1 MEKRILIDLD
11 AILDTR
17 LGIINK
23 LQPELLER
31 VAESSE
37 YRLRK
42 RDSFDWV
49 PGLQSSKLID
59 AWKNR
64 DSELLPYSTMS
75 LLMAVELTNHLLE
88 WDEIIMGNSPT
99 VSKVS
104 ILVNMHP
111 YDDLPDEVKDKI
123 CYAIALRL
131 GVNDPSDVKAVTW
144 ATESI
149 SLKELEKNSVVSYF
163 VYDFD
168 NWISHLYPDDENI
181 DYEKTGFETYHDLS
195 VIAPKLYTDAKDLDE
210 VLNESHPDI
219 GKLDPFNATIQ
230 CFAPCFQLDFI
241 PSVLYTRMDKYSL
254 DILEKRKKE
263 SQMKRLFDAEV
274 TATIDRMF
282 NHEEDPAVVFSN
294 RLDSIEHE
302 VGLLRVALENKDA
315 LEARKCTVRLR
326 RWLGT
331 ISNLLPGSHTADFQ
345 KYIDSVES
353 YFDLDEASAK
363 ETVEYWSDKGVKAS
377 TITKQVNRE
386 TIYACVLLEPYED
399 KAVGDVIP
407 SKRFRE
413 AEFDAVFTEGDTL
426 WGLNP

>member
-1 MEKRILIDLD
+1 MEKRILVDLD
-11 AILDTR
+11 TILDTR

-23 LQPELLER
+23 LQPELVER
-31 VAESSE
+31 VAESPD

-42 RDSFDWV
+42 KDSFDWV
-49 PGLQSSKLID
+49 PGLQSAKLID
-59 AWKNR
+59 AWVNR

-99 VSKVS
+99 VSK
-104 ILVNMHP
+104 ITLLVNMHP
-111 YDDLPDEVKDKI
+111 YNDIPEEIKGKI
-123 CYAIALRL
+123 CYAIATRL
-131 GVNDPSDVKAVTW
+131 GIINPDDVKPVSWDTKN
-144 ATESI
+144 I

-168 NWISHLYPDDENI
+168 QWISHLYPDDENI
-181 DYEKTGFETYHDLS
+181 DYEKTGFETYRELS
-195 VIAPKLYTDAKDLDE
+195 VIAPKLFTDTKELNE

-294 RLDSIEHE
+294 RLDLIEAE
-302 VGLLRVALENKDA
+302 VIALREALANRDA
-315 LEARKCTVRLR
+315 LDARRHTVRLR

-331 ISNLLPGSHTADFQ
+331 ISNLLPGSHTTDFQ

-363 ETVEYWSDKGVKAS
+363 ETVEYWSEKGVKAS

-386 TIYACVLLEPYED
+386 TIYVCVLLEPYKD
-399 KAVGDVIP
+399 KVVGDVIP

-413 AEFDAVFTEGDTL
+413 AEFDAVFTEGDVL
-426 WGLNP
+426 WGAPK

>member
-42 RDSFDWV
+42 KDSFDWV

-59 AWKNR
+59 AWNKR

-88 WDEIIMGNSPT
+88 WDEITMGNSPK
-99 VSKVS
+99 VSKVTL
-104 ILVNMHP
+104 LVNMYP
-111 YDDLPDEVKDKI
+111 YNDLPDEVKDKI

-131 GVNDPSDVKAVTW
+131 GVTDPSDVKAVTW
-144 ATESI
+144 DTESI

-168 NWISHLYPDDENI
+168 NWVSHLYPDDENI
-181 DYEKTGFETYHDLS
+181 DYEKTGFETYQDLS
-195 VIAPKLYTDAKDLDE
+195 VIAPKLYTDTKDLDE

-274 TATIDRMF
+274 TATVDRMF
-282 NHEEDPAVVFSN
+282 NHEEDPTVVFSN
-294 RLDSIEHE
+294 RLDSIEYE
-302 VGLLRVALENKDA
+302 VGALRTALENKDA
-315 LEARKCTVRLR
+315 LEARKRTVRLR

-363 ETVEYWSDKGVKAS
+363 ETVEYWNDKGVKTS

-386 TIYACVLLEPYED
+386 TIYACVLLEPYEG

-413 AEFDAVFTEGDTL
+413 AEFDAVFTEGDAL
-426 WGLNP
+426 WGTNS